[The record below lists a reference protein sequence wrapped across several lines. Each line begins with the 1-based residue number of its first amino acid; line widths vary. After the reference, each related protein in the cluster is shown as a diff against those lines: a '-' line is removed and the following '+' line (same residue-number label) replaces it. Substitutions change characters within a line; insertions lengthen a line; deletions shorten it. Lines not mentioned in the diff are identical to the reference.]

1 MKNFKVEVSK
11 WVEKFTFIRQAE
23 AELFLR
29 ETLHKEGFT
38 ILSIV
43 QLWEEVNISWNKF
56 LFDFITKDWE
66 EKTWTIASS
75 DLFKS
80 YVKIKYSLWYNLKY
94 IYDKK
99 DTSINEKEKIIH
111 DLEWQYEIFKEINKK
126 AQQKEEDKINK
137 TINTKKE
144 EDKKDDKFYLQKEL
158 DFVYN
163 ILDKTLDK
171 IKLILTY
178 DEEFIN
184 FEKKDKLKN
193 IYNELIKLK
202 SSTNLAKLREI
213 WETALLKIWE
223 VELNI
228 LNQKKDLDS
237 KALLKD
243 TNKLLK
249 KIGSKKAFYEDS
261 KDLWK
266 ILWNYFNLLKSNLKN
281 KEKKQKIDT
290 TSTSFLK
297 LKLTYDRYNFQL
309 KKLNKECLT
318 DFIVFIIPTKENK
331 EKVEIYNIK
340 RKVIKQNL
348 AILEKRIKNQFIQ
361 YSKIVK
367 WYDYIV
373 WKVLDLL
380 KFFQKPVIYLN
391 IFYSFI
397 FLIFFISQYFNN
409 SIININY
416 TWLFYFVYLNLVI
429 FLLSLSRWII
439 SMSFYIVILSFLFI
453 FWVINF

>member
-281 KEKKQKIDT
+281 KEKKQKINT